1 MAGETLVT
9 HDKAISAAFPF
20 ESKFI
25 EVEGSNIHYIE
36 EGAQL

>member
-9 HDKAISAAFPF
+9 DDKAISAAFPF

-25 EVEGSNIHYIE
+25 EVEGSKIRKWHQ
-36 EGAQL
+36 GL